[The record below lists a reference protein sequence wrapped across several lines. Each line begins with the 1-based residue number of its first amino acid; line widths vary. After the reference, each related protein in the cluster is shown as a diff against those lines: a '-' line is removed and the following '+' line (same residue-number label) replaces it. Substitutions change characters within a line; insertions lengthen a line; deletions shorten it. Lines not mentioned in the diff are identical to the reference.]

1 MKFDNNTSKNH
12 IVSRHEIY
20 LQNGKLHTKIYRK
33 ETDRQHFLHISHPN
47 QAIRIKPISSN
58 QVDLNNSLKDMKNN
72 FVKQGHHSSLINEHQ
87 SS

>member
-1 MKFDNNTSKNH
+1 MFLDTKCINKTENYTQRYTEKKLIDN
-12 IVSRHEIY
+12 
-20 LQNGKLHTKIYRK
+20 
-33 ETDRQHFLHISHPN
+33 FLHISHPN

-72 FVKQGHHSSLINEHQ
+72 FIKQGHHSSSINEHQ